1 MDDEGIPETRRE
13 RKARILVTKFVKR
26 FGKGFGSGVVLYA
39 GVKLVSALLRN
50 PFRERW
56 VDVCYAMRLQFN
68 HTILFIYF

>member
-1 MDDEGIPETRRE
+1 MNDEGIPETRRE

-50 PFRERW
+50 PFRER
-56 VDVCYAMRLQFN
+56 
-68 HTILFIYF
+68 